1 MPLKTI
7 FQKNSFFLSIIIVFI
22 SLNSFSND
30 NMLYQDTSRDQIS
43 NGNLKVFLDLQYW
56 ADKNFIQQEIPIV
69 DYVRDKELADVHIIM
84 TRHGAGQ
91 AGTIYK
97 LRFLGRRNFSGMDNE
112 LEYWSSSTE
121 TEHETRKG
129 YTKMLKIGLSPYI
142 VSDGSMVDKLSIDY
156 EADSTQP
163 NKIEETDPWKRWVF
177 EIYGGGYFDSEQTR
191 NSMHIRYG
199 IYADKVTEDWKIR
212 ARPYFNYNYDD
223 YQVNGSSITNIT
235 HRDGF
240 HGYLIK
246 SIGNHWGVGL
256 FSNLL
261 SSTYHNMDFQIET
274 SPGIEYSLFPYSEA
288 TKRSISFAYKLN
300 YAYNDYIS
308 ETIYGETEETLW
320 GQSIVL
326 SVDFQQPWG
335 SIRAGV
341 NGSHHFHDFSSNSV
355 ELFSSLSLRL
365 FKGFSLTVD
374 AEFDFINDLVAI
386 PMEDMSTEEILL
398 EQRRRSTN
406 YQFDGH
412 IGFTYTFGSELSGDY
427 NPRF

>member
-1 MPLKTI
+1 MPINTI
-7 FQKNSFFLSIIIVFI
+7 FQKNTLFLSIIFAFI
-22 SLNSFSND
+22 SLNSLSND
-30 NMLYQDTSRDQIS
+30 TIHYQDTSRDQFS

-56 ADKNFIQQEIPIV
+56 TDKNYIRQEIPIV

-91 AGTIYK
+91 AGTIYNIR
-97 LRFLGRRNFSGMDNE
+97 LIGRRDFSGMDNE

-121 TEHETRKG
+121 TEYETRKG
-129 YTKMLKIGLSPYI
+129 YTKILKIGLSPYI
-142 VSDGSMVDKLSIDY
+142 VSDEGMINKLSVDY
-156 EADSTQP
+156 ETDSLQA
-163 NKIEETDPWKRWVF
+163 NEIEETDSWKRWVF

-199 IYADKVTEDWKIR
+199 IYADKVTEEWKIR
-212 ARPYFNYNYDD
+212 ARPYFNYNYDEYD
-223 YQVNGSSITNIT
+223 INGSSIKKIT

-246 SIGNHWGVGL
+246 SIGNHWGAGL
-256 FSNLL
+256 FANLL
-261 SSTYHNMDFQIET
+261 SSTYHNMDFQVET

-288 TKRSISFAYKLN
+288 TKRSISFAYKLD
-300 YAYNDYIS
+300 YSYNDYID
-308 ETIYGETEETLW
+308 ETIYGETEESLW
-320 GQSIVL
+320 GHSIVL
-326 SVDFQQPWG
+326 SADFQQPWG

-341 NGSHHFHDFSSNSV
+341 TGSHHFHDFNSNRV

-406 YQFDGH
+406 YKFDGH
-412 IGFTYTFGSELSGDY
+412 IGFTYTFGSELSADY